1 MGASKNQIEA
11 VEGVVTFDEK
21 LTAEVQLLV
30 NKDDGSF
37 IKKDSVLSLNLIS
50 KRRPDQQKLVG
61 RITIDLAK
69 LVTGEKYAEKC

>member
-1 MGASKNQIEA
+1 
-11 VEGVVTFDEK
+11 
-21 LTAEVQLLV
+21 V
-30 NKDDGSF
+30 NKDDGNF